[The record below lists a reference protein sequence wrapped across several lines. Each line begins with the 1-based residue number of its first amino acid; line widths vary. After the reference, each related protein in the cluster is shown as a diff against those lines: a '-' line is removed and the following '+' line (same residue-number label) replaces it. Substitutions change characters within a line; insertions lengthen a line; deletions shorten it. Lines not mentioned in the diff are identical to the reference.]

1 MMTLRTVWWRSLLFH
16 ARSHLGV
23 ILGATVGTA
32 ALVGA
37 LLVGDSVRGS
47 LKARAEARLGTVH
60 FALSSGDRYFR
71 SDLAH
76 RLHSVW
82 TSNTAAHPPSL
93 ASTRIP
99 STKSPPVDV
108 FQLRGTAVN
117 QDGSARAHNVQ
128 IQSVPESFWKL
139 APQGDRFPSTNP
151 APGQVR
157 LSTALA
163 AQLNVAP
170 GDTVVLRFAK
180 PSAMSQDA
188 VLSPRNEAVAAL
200 RLVVDAIASPD
211 QFGEFRLRS
220 SPRPAY
226 NAWVHEADLA
236 RSTGMEHQANL
247 LLIPELPDSI
257 TDPDTAASDPALASL
272 TSALKQ
278 AWQLADA
285 EIDVRMLTLPLP
297 SSASTGI
304 SEIQQR
310 MIEVGTRRIFLDAAV
325 GEALLPNGL
334 GADLPAPKPILTYLA
349 NALRSGDRLTP
360 YSMVAAAGE
369 PWTPENL
376 ARDEIVITDW
386 LAKDLA
392 AGVGDTLTLTYYDPE
407 AGARL
412 EERSQVFTVRAVVP
426 LSGWHADRSLMPEF
440 PGLSKAESTRDW
452 DAGFPLVHS
461 IRDEDEA
468 YWQQW
473 RGTPKAYVSL
483 EAGQSMWGNRF
494 GQLTAVR
501 FLLPEAADATTWSNN
516 IATRLRDALDPAEVG
531 LAFQPVRADA
541 LRAAGSGQDFGGLFL
556 GFSFF
561 LIIAALLL
569 MALLFQFG
577 LEQRLPEVG
586 TWLALG
592 FRPSTVRRL
601 WWAEGAALAAVGGL
615 MGTLAGIGYARALI
629 HGLTTLWS
637 DAVAG
642 ATLAFFATP
651 TSLAV
656 GAVTSVILA
665 VATLGWGLRRPF
677 RRPVRSLLSGDI
689 ELPRTAR
696 RSRGWWV
703 GGLAFTLAAG
713 LVGWS
718 LATGRSTNPGVFFG
732 AGSLVLIGGL
742 AWMAGGLAR
751 GSQTRAAH
759 RTTHFTSAGLAVRG
773 TSRRRSRS
781 LATIALLAC
790 GTFLIAAIGA
800 FRMDSDQDAGRRDSG
815 TGGFALIGE
824 ASLPI
829 PQDLNT
835 LDGLEF
841 YGLSAEDVPGIS
853 VVPFRVREG
862 DEASCLN
869 LDRAQRPRILGVQ
882 ATRLA
887 ALGAFRFAQLED
899 RVDLTNGW
907 QSLSGVRD
915 NVIPAI
921 GDAAS
926 IQWALGKKIGDTLT
940 VNDERGRAFEL
951 RLVGGL
957 ANSIMQG
964 NLIIDETAF
973 NQLFPSESGYR
984 HFLIDAPTD
993 GASAVAATL
1002 TRALGD
1008 VGMEITPAT
1017 RRLAEFQAVQ
1027 NTYLSTFQVLGGLG
1041 LLLGSAGLGVVVLRN
1056 VLERRGELALLTAV
1070 GFTRRQI
1077 FRLVMGEHIVLLAA
1091 GLCLGTLAAAV
1102 AVLPSLLAPGGQ
1114 LPGSSLYLT
1123 LASVLVVGLTA
1134 TFLATRSSLRGSLT
1148 AGLRGE

>member
-16 ARSHLGV
+16 AKSHLGV

-60 FALSSGDRYFR
+60 FALSSGDRYFQ
-71 SDLAH
+71 SDLAQ
-76 RLHSVW
+76 
-82 TSNTAAHPPSL
+82 
-93 ASTRIP
+93 RIP
-99 STKSPPVDV
+99 SATTSHWATHPTGVSDGSVSSENLAPIAV
-108 FQLRGTAVN
+108 FQLRGNAVN
-117 QDGSARAHNVQ
+117 QDGSARAHDVQ

-139 APQGDRFPSTNP
+139 APQGHLLPSTNP
-151 APGQVR
+151 APGHVR
-157 LSTALA
+157 LSSALA
-163 AQLNVAP
+163 EQLNVRP

-180 PSAMSQDA
+180 PSALSQDA

-200 RLVVDAIASPD
+200 RLVVDAIADSS

-226 NAWVHEADLA
+226 NAWVHETDLA
-236 RSTGMEHQANL
+236 RASGMDHRANL
-247 LLIPELPDSI
+247 LLLSKLSSAQPTSQSTVI
-257 TDPDTAASDPALASL
+257 DPDMAILST
-272 TSALKQ
+272 ALKQ

-285 EIDVRMLTLPLP
+285 EIEVRMLTLPLP
-297 SSASTGI
+297 ASATAGN
-304 SEIQQR
+304 SERRQR
-310 MIEVGTRRIFLDAAV
+310 MVEVGTRRIFLDAAV
-325 GEALLPNGL
+325 GEALLPQGL
-334 GADLPAPKPILTYLA
+334 GTDLPSPNPILTYLA

-360 YSMVAAAGE
+360 YSMVAAAGA

-376 ARDEIVITDW
+376 AKDEIVITDW
-386 LAKDLA
+386 LSKDLD
-392 AGVGDTLTLTYYDPE
+392 AGVGDTVTLTYYDPE

-412 EERSQVFTVRAVVP
+412 EERSQAFKVRAVVP
-426 LSGWHADRSLMPEF
+426 LAGWHADRSLMPEF

-501 FLLPEAADATTWSNN
+501 FLLPESADAAHVSNN
-516 IATRLRDALDPAEVG
+516 IATRLRAALDPAEVG
-531 LAFQPVRADA
+531 LSFQPVRAEA

-592 FRPSTVRRL
+592 FRPTTVRRL
-601 WWAEGAALAAVGGL
+601 WWAEGATLAAVGGWV
-615 MGTLAGIGYARALI
+615 GALAGIGYAKGLI
-629 HGLTTLWS
+629 LGLTTLWS

-642 ATLAFFATP
+642 AALAFYATP

-656 GAVTSVILA
+656 GAFSAVILA

-677 RRPVRSLLSGDI
+677 RRPVRSLLAGDI
-689 ELPRTAR
+689 EPPKIPR

-703 GGLAFTLAAG
+703 GGLSVALATG
-713 LVGWS
+713 LVGWALTS
-718 LATGRSTNPGVFFG
+718 GRSTNPGVFFG
-732 AGSLVLIGGL
+732 AGSLILVGGL
-742 AWMAGGLAR
+742 AWMAALLAS
-751 GSQTRAAH
+751 GSQTRSEQ
-759 RTTHFTSAGLAVRG
+759 RTAPLTSVGLAVRG
-773 TSRRRSRS
+773 TGRRRSRS

-790 GTFLIAAIGA
+790 GSFLIAAIGA
-800 FRMDSDQDAGRRDSG
+800 FRMESAPNADRRDSG

-829 PQDLNT
+829 PQDLNS

-841 YGLSAEDVPGIS
+841 YGLSAEDVPGMAVI
-853 VVPFRVREG
+853 PFRVREG

-882 ATRLA
+882 GARLA
-887 ALGAFRFAQLED
+887 ELGAFRFAQLHD
-899 RVDLTNGW
+899 SLSVTNGW
-907 QSLSGVRD
+907 QSLSDVRD

-926 IQWALGKKIGDTLT
+926 IQWALGKKLGDTIAVT
-940 VNDERGRAFEL
+940 DERGRVFEL
-951 RLVGGL
+951 QLVGGL
-957 ANSIMQG
+957 ANSILQG

-973 NQLFPSESGYR
+973 NRLFPSESGYR
-984 HFLIDAPTD
+984 HFLIDAPAE

-1008 VGMEITPAT
+1008 VGLEITPAT

-1056 VLERRGELALLTAV
+1056 VLERRSELALLTAV

-1077 FRLVMGEHIVLLAA
+1077 FRLVLGEHLVLLVA
-1091 GLCLGTLAAAV
+1091 GLFLGTLAAAV
-1102 AVLPSLLAPGGQ
+1102 AVLPTLLAPGGS
-1114 LPGSSLYLT
+1114 LPGASLYLT
-1123 LASVLVVGLTA
+1123 LTAVLGVGLAA
-1134 TFLATRSSLRGSLT
+1134 TFLATLTSLRGSLT
-1148 AGLRGE
+1148 RGLRGE

>member
-71 SDLAH
+71 SDLAQ
-76 RLHSVW
+76 RLHSIG
-82 TSNTAAHPPSL
+82 TSNAATPPSSF
-93 ASTRIP
+93 ASAIIP
-99 STKSPPVDV
+99 SIRPLPVDV

-117 QDGSARAHNVQ
+117 EDGSARAHNVQ
-128 IQSVPESFWKL
+128 IQSAPESFWKL
-139 APQGDRFPSTNP
+139 APQGDRLPSTNP

-163 AQLNVAP
+163 AQLNVGP

-200 RLVVDAIASPD
+200 RLVVDAIASSD
-211 QFGEFRLRS
+211 QFGEFGLRS

-236 RSTGMEHQANL
+236 RSTGMENQANL
-247 LLIPELPDSI
+247 LLISALPDAI
-257 TDPDTAASDPALASL
+257 TDPDTAASDPALTSL

-285 EIDVRMLTLPLP
+285 EIDVRMLTLSLP
-297 SSASTGI
+297 SSATTGNP
-304 SEIQQR
+304 ETHQR
-310 MIEVGTRRIFLDAAV
+310 MLEVGTRRIFLDAAL

-334 GADLPAPKPILTYLA
+334 GPDLPAAKPILTYLA

-369 PWTPENL
+369 PWTPQNL

-426 LSGWHADRSLMPEF
+426 MTGWHADRSLMPEF

-494 GQLTAVR
+494 GHLTAVR
-501 FLLPEAADATTWSNN
+501 FLLPADADATTGSNN
-516 IATRLRDALDPAEVG
+516 IATRLKAALDPAEVG

-592 FRPSTVRRL
+592 FRPTTVRRL

-642 ATLAFFATP
+642 ATLAFYATP
-651 TSLAV
+651 ASLAV
-656 GAVTSVILA
+656 GAFSSVILA

-677 RRPVRSLLSGDI
+677 RRPVRSLLLGDI
-689 ELPRTAR
+689 EPPRTAR

-703 GGLAFTLAAG
+703 GGLALAVAAG

-732 AGSLVLIGGL
+732 AGSLILIGGL

-751 GSQTRAAH
+751 GSQTR
-759 RTTHFTSAGLAVRG
+759 TTHLTGPGLAVRG

-800 FRMDSDQDAGRRDSG
+800 FRMDSDHDAGRRDSG

-824 ASLPI
+824 SSLPI

-841 YGLSAEDVPGIS
+841 YGLSAEDVPGMA

-882 ATRLA
+882 GTRLA
-887 ALGAFRFAQLED
+887 ALGAFRFAQLENGAH
-899 RVDLTNGW
+899 LTNGW
-907 QSLSGVRD
+907 QSLSAVRD

-957 ANSIMQG
+957 ANSILQG
-964 NLIIDETAF
+964 HLIIDETAF

-984 HFLIDAPTD
+984 HFLIDAPAE

-1008 VGMEITPAT
+1008 VGLEITPAN

-1077 FRLVMGEHIVLLAA
+1077 FRLVLGEHLVLLAA

-1114 LPGSSLYLT
+1114 LPGRSLYLT
-1123 LASVLVVGLTA
+1123 LAAVLVVGLTA